1 MDRVNIIKFWI
12 ELMFIDF
19 INFCIALNSRLYSG
33 YLIEFFIFLI
43 NENKNIRYFYFLK
56 KMY

>member
-19 INFCIALNSRLYSG
+19 INFYIASNSRLYSG

-43 NENKNIRYFYFLK
+43 NENKNIRYFYF
-56 KMY
+56 